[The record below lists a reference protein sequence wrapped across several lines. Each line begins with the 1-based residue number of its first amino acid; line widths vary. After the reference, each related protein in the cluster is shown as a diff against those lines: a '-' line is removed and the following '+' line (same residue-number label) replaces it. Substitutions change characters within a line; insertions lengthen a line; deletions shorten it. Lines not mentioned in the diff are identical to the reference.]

1 MEFKF
6 GYSALI
12 VLAAAMWGT
21 MGLFSRPLTSMGLGS
36 VEITLTRYVITV
48 VILFIVILF
57 LDRKLFRIKLKDIWI
72 FIGTGICSML
82 LANTLYC
89 MAQQEL
95 SLSLA
100 VVLLYTSPCFVMI
113 FAVIFLKEAM
123 TKQKLTA
130 LILAFAG
137 CILCSGIF
145 GAATNFNLYGIL
157 LGLGSGIA
165 FSLYTVIGRFAI
177 RKYSAYT
184 MAFYTFLIA
193 GIGILPL
200 SDIGSI
206 SAVCGA
212 HQEAIWYILGMG
224 TIVTAI
230 PYFVY
235 YIGLK
240 GTEAG
245 KASVLSF
252 TEPLISTA
260 LGFIVYAEC
269 PDALGIIGI
278 AMMFVSVVLLS
289 INFSRLRYESVH
301 KRKL

>member
-1 MEFKF
+1 MEFKYA
-6 GYSALI
+6 YSVLI
-12 VLAAAMWGT
+12 IIAAAMWGM

-36 VEITLTRYVITV
+36 VEITLTRYIITIAVLFV
-48 VILFIVILF
+48 VILI
-57 LDRKLFRIKLKDIWI
+57 LDRKLFRIKIRDIWM
-72 FIGTGICSML
+72 FIGTGLCSML

-113 FAVIFLKEAM
+113 FSVIFLKERM
-123 TKQKLTA
+123 TRQKLTA
-130 LILAFAG
+130 LILAFSG

-157 LGLGSGIA
+157 LGLGSGIT

-177 RKYSAYT
+177 GKYSAYT
-184 MAFYTFLIA
+184 IAFYTFLIA
-193 GIGILPL
+193 GICILPL

-206 SAVCGA
+206 PTVCEA
-212 HQEAIWYILGMG
+212 HQDAIWYILGMG

-235 YIGLK
+235 NLGLK

-252 TEPLISTA
+252 TEPLVSTI
-260 LGFIVYAEC
+260 LGFVVYSEC
-269 PDALGIIGI
+269 PDGFGLIGI
-278 AMMFVSVVLLS
+278 AMMFVSVILLS
-289 INFSRLRYESVH
+289 INFSRMRYESVH